1 MELFEAVQGFF
12 DRAADRL
19 KLDDSAR
26 KVLSTPRREVAVQV
40 RVPMDDGKLNVYQG
54 WRVQYN
60 GARGPFKGGLR
71 FHPNASLDE
80 FRCFAALMTWKT
92 ALLDVPFGGGK
103 GGVKVDPKQLSL
115 GELERLSRA
124 FIWAIEHEV
133 GPYRDVPAPDVN
145 TGAREMAWMYDE
157 YSKIHGD
164 SPAVITGKPVSLGG
178 SLGRDAAT
186 GRGALFA
193 LDRIAHS
200 RGWTREKI
208 RLAVE
213 GYGNAGSWFAILAHQ
228 MGYRVVA
235 VSDTKGAIYNPEG
248 LNPRDVLDHKRDKGS
263 VIGFKHADDMA
274 GPDIIGTECE
284 VLVPAALEEAIRPDN
299 ADMVK
304 ANLVLEVAN
313 YPTTPEADEALVA
326 RGITVIP
333 DILSSAGG
341 VVVSYLEW
349 AQNIQR
355 ERWTEEHVNTRLKEL
370 METSTDAV
378 LDRANTNAIAHRAAA
393 YEIAIDRVAEAGRT
407 RGWH

>member
-1 MELFEAVQGFF
+1 MDLFEAVQGFF

-40 RVPMDDGKLNVYQG
+40 RVPMDDGSLEIFPG

-92 ALLDVPFGGGK
+92 SLLDVPFGGGK
-103 GGVKVDPKQLSL
+103 GGVKVDQKRLSL

-124 FIWAIEHEV
+124 FFWAIEHEV

-145 TGAREMAWMYDE
+145 TGPREMAWMYDE

-164 SPAVITGKPVSLGG
+164 SPAVITGKPVHLGG
-178 SLGRDAAT
+178 SLGRGSAT

-193 LDRIAHS
+193 LDRIAHQ
-200 RGWTREKI
+200 RGWTRSKI
-208 RLAVE
+208 RIAVE
-213 GYGNAGSWFAILAHQ
+213 GYGNAGSWFAILAREL
-228 MGYRVVA
+228 GYEIVA
-235 VSDTKGAIYNPEG
+235 VSDSKGAIYNPEG
-248 LNPRDVLDHKRDKGS
+248 LAPHAVLEHKRDTGS
-263 VIGFKHADDMA
+263 VVGFKRADSID
-274 GPDIIGTECE
+274 GPDIFGIDCE
-284 VLVPAALEEAIRPDN
+284 VLVPAALEEALHAGNSDK
-299 ADMVK
+299 VK

-313 YPTTPEADEALVA
+313 YPVTPEADEAMTA
-326 RGITVIP
+326 RGITMIP

-355 ERWTEEHVNTRLKEL
+355 ERWTEDRVNARLKEL
-370 METSTDAV
+370 MEAATDDT
-378 LDRANTNAIAHRAAA
+378 LNRANSNAITPRAAA
-393 YEIAIDRVAEAGRT
+393 YEIAIERVAEAGHA
-407 RGWH
+407 RGWF